1 MANPYIL
8 ADNRF
13 LDGTPIAAGTA
24 SGYSVLNIRD
34 LKTFTKWKDSAAG
47 SARYIK
53 VDCGTPKAADTVALV
68 GHNFGS
74 AGALFDVEYSNDGVS
89 YTQILAPVYPSDDKA
104 LIRTFT
110 KTTARYWYF
119 GYGSTTSPVE
129 IAELMIGERITFP
142 YPPDTP
148 FVPSTLK
155 IEADSNRSKT
165 GQLLGTVVRYKPY
178 KIAPKWSSLSRTW
191 VDATFRPFWEGYASE
206 LKPFF
211 WAWDVA
217 TFPSDVRFVTIDPES
232 SMETPVT
239 VLSSYDELSLEMVGV
254 KE

>member
-13 LDGTPIAAGTA
+13 LNGTPTATDTAA
-24 SGYSVLNIRD
+24 GYSVLNIRD
-34 LKTFTKWKDSAAG
+34 LKSFTSWKGASSG
-47 SARYIK
+47 TKYLT
-53 VDCGTPKAADTVALV
+53 VDCGSAKVADTLAIFK
-68 GHNFGS
+68 HNLGT
-74 AGALFDVEYSNDGVS
+74 AGATVSVESSPDNSTWTNRLAGFVPSTDRAILKTFI
-89 YTQILAPVYPSDDKA
+89 TQTY
-104 LIRTFT
+104 
-110 KTTARYWYF
+110 RYWRVKIVTA
-119 GYGSTTSPVE
+119 STAAS
-129 IAELMIGERITFP
+129 IAELMLGVRMEFP
-142 YPPDTP
+142 YPPDSP
-148 FVPSTLK
+148 FIPASLK

-178 KIAPKWSSLSRTW
+178 KIAPKWSSLSRSW

-206 LKPFF
+206 LYPFF
-211 WAWDVA
+211 WAWDVT

-239 VLSSYDELSLEMVGV
+239 VLSAYDEVSLEMVGV